1 MLRSLRSF
9 LRRGERGRL
18 RLTRLKEEVEA
29 LRRQLDAVKSSLEVP
44 PAMIDEFFDWKE
56 RHPLP
61 ERPLV
66 SVCVATWNRAGL
78 LTERC
83 IPSVLGQTW
92 DRLELIVV
100 GDGCTDDTEERV
112 ARIRDPR
119 LTFVNQ
125 MERGVYPRDPERRW
139 MVAGTHAINR
149 ARRMAT
155 GDFVTQ
161 LDDDDEFTPD
171 RLEKLVRFCVAEG
184 ADFAWHPFWVEDAE
198 GNWTVNE
205 AKEFASGQL
214 TNGSVFYRSWFTRIE
229 ADIQAHR
236 LLEPGDWHRYR
247 RILYIHPVLRRFP
260 EPLLKHYREAVHRP
274 APAPAPAASRR

>member
-61 ERPLV
+61 GRPLV

-92 DRLELIVV
+92 DRLERMQKERIKTAAPLSEPKTKKQSQPVLSR
-100 GDGCTDDTEERV
+100 GQQKDD
-112 ARIRDPR
+112 
-119 LTFVNQ
+119 
-125 MERGVYPRDPERRW
+125 
-139 MVAGTHAINR
+139 AI
-149 ARRMAT
+149 
-155 GDFVTQ
+155 
-161 LDDDDEFTPD
+161 L
-171 RLEKLVRFCVAEG
+171 
-184 ADFAWHPFWVEDAE
+184 ADFKRRLADVELAVPPLD
-198 GNWTVNE
+198 TVSQDQDSI
-205 AKEFASGQL
+205 ASYAL
-214 TNGSVFYRSWFTRIE
+214 SS
-229 ADIQAHR
+229 
-236 LLEPGDWHRYR
+236 PGD
-247 RILYIHPVLRRFP
+247 
-260 EPLLKHYREAVHRP
+260 EPR
-274 APAPAPAASRR
+274 